1 MQKTASSC
9 SKFVSKCN
17 DVKPPRYSRI
27 ETFILHWLGAP
38 LPFCLLI
45 MSYNLSFAGSGFL
58 GIYHLGAADAL
69 INHGGKLLAGVEQ
82 YAGASAGS
90 LIAAAFAIKTVDAKT
105 LKVDEVVN

>member
-1 MQKTASSC
+1 
-9 SKFVSKCN
+9 
-17 DVKPPRYSRI
+17 
-27 ETFILHWLGAP
+27 
-38 LPFCLLI
+38 